1 VFILRIRILA
11 QFALFSLCAVAP
23 LTATAQIS
31 GALPPVAEATL
42 DFLPDQHDRVALKC
56 DALADHPDD
65 PHRIGDGVAFERIGV
80 VDALTVCEQ
89 AANRPPARPR
99 YQFLYGRVLEAAQ
112 RYDEAARQFSM
123 ADQAGYALAA
133 NSLGNFYADGTA
145 VTQDLDR
152 AASFYFRAGNAGMA
166 AAFAELG
173 MIYTEG
179 ASPNYPEAKTWF
191 ERAVRGGSNIGR
203 VYLGELYATGKGI
216 EKDFAKAA
224 ALFGEA
230 AQGGEPEGMFDLG
243 LMYRDGTGV
252 PTNPVAA

>member
-123 ADQAGYALAA
+123 PMERRSRKTSTGP
-133 NSLGNFYADGTA
+133 
-145 VTQDLDR
+145 R
-152 AASFYFRAGNAGMA
+152 AFTFVL
-166 AAFAELG
+166 E
-173 MIYTEG
+173 TPVWPPP
-179 ASPNYPEAKTWF
+179 SPN
-191 ERAVRGGSNIGR
+191 
-203 VYLGELYATGKGI
+203 
-216 EKDFAKAA
+216 
-224 ALFGEA
+224 
-230 AQGGEPEGMFDLG
+230 
-243 LMYRDGTGV
+243 
-252 PTNPVAA
+252 